1 MEQSKKIF
9 IGNGKEIG
17 TFGTVSLSICLDD
30 MPQEHIKLGKNN
42 KRYISLYVN
51 KNKQI
56 DKFGNT
62 HSITVNTFKPESSN
76 DKPKEPVKPINVFE
90 DDLPF

>member
-1 MEQSKKIF
+1 MEPNNKIF

-17 TFGTVSLSICLDD
+17 TFGTVSVSICLDD

-51 KNKQI
+51 KNKQV

-62 HSITVNTFKPESSN
+62 HSITVNTFKPDSAN
-76 DKPKEPVKPINVFE
+76 TKQKEPIQQLPSIE